1 VPCSLHLRVVLA
13 GQQRR
18 DQHRQPLQI
27 GHGAHR
33 RRPGRLG
40 GRLEIGPLGG
50 DQALGAVGQDQQQL
64 ETAMPTHLTQLLQ
77 RLPLERMTDTGDH
90 HRVHRPTP

>member
-1 VPCSLHLRVVLA
+1 VPCSLHLGVVLA

-27 GHGAHR
+27 GHSAHR
-33 RRPGRLG
+33 CRPGRVG
-40 GRLEIGPLGG
+40 GRLKIGPLGG
-50 DQALGAVGQDQQQL
+50 DQGLGAVGQDQQQL

-77 RLPLERMTDTGDH
+77 RLALERVARPRDH